1 MNHPLEQ
8 LQRWLQAVIT
18 HPDGVAEGVASD
30 AARGEIDVA
39 PQDVERVIARSKAL
53 TSIERL
59 EIYGS
64 AYYARLLE
72 CLRESFPVLAHAV
85 GREAFD
91 QFAFGYLQSYPS
103 TSYTLGKLGARFA
116 DYLEQTRPD
125 RVEADAGEIGWPDLL
140 IDLARLE
147 WEIGEVFDGP
157 GVEREPVLNPA
168 ALQAIPPE
176 RWPGARLVTVPCL
189 RLLAFRFNVNDYFTA
204 VRAALTDAQQ
214 QEPEMPAPE
223 PTYLA
228 LTRINYVVR
237 RIALSGP
244 QYALLTALAAGETV
258 GQAIEALA
266 ADSRNDVERLAQDLP
281 RWFQD
286 WAEARLFRAVE
297 LPE

>member
-1 MNHPLEQ
+1 MSSTHPLEQ

-30 AARGEIDVA
+30 GARGEIDVA
-39 PQDVERVIARSKAL
+39 PQEVEQVITRSQAL

-116 DYLEQTRPD
+116 EYLEATRPD
-125 RVEADAGEIGWPDLL
+125 RAEADAGEIGWPDLL

-157 GVEREPVLNPA
+157 GVEREPVLDPA
-168 ALQAIPPE
+168 VLQAIPPE
-176 RWPGARLVTVPCL
+176 RWPAARLVTVPCL

-204 VRAALTDAQQ
+204 VRAE

-228 LTRINYVVR
+228 LTRINYVVW
-237 RIALSGP
+237 RIALSAP
-244 QYALLTALAAGETV
+244 QFTLLTALAAGEMV
-258 GQAIEALA
+258 GGAIEALA
-266 ADSRNDVERLAQDLP
+266 ADSRSDVDRLAQELP

-286 WAEARLFRAVE
+286 WAEARLFRAVD
-297 LPE
+297 LPT